1 MYRCIHCQSDDICDL
16 LVASLLLK
24 KIIHCI
30 QTRWSQVIAPQYE
43 ITQSLFLF
51 YKRRPIK
58 GGDVLYKK
66 AQQFTS
72 LKKQVQG
79 GEMD

>member
-1 MYRCIHCQSDDICDL
+1 MT
-16 LVASLLLK
+16 LLLK
-24 KIIHCI
+24 KTEYTACI

-51 YKRRPIK
+51 YESWPIK
-58 GGDVLYKK
+58 GGDILYKK